1 MSSNIGG
8 SCGGKTIWN
17 SGMIGSGGGN
27 ATGWSGYPAT
37 QNVNLAGNG
46 FTNVD
51 SLTLTGGDGGASGQ
65 VLTTDGAGNL
75 SWTNAGSGAP
85 GATGATGPRGATG
98 ATGNNGTNG
107 ATGAT
112 GATGNNGTNGATGAT
127 GNNGTNG
134 ATGATG
140 NNGTNGAT
148 GPTGNNGTNG
158 ATGATGATG
167 PIAGINGQLIFNN
180 SGAAGATS
188 NMTYDTTTTITTF
201 SGVTVTNV
209 LNLPSSYKQ
218 PTVMYVSGNGN
229 NVTGIGSILR
239 PYATLQKAVDVL
251 EATVSMNYDAQS
263 VIYLGPN
270 FSNASFAN
278 TDYGSCTITKGY
290 LTINGYQAN
299 SNQALYGVNVGAIT
313 LNISVA
319 DSETSQNQVVLD
331 GLFINGDAN
340 PAITNSSTSKH
351 WLVIKNSYLIAD
363 EQVINQTA
371 YNICGSKFTMEDC
384 YLSQGGSATSN
395 ATILLSGNATI
406 ILNRIE
412 AIGRNFGPVLQL
424 GGNTWMRACI
434 NSLLHCDL
442 SSSSNTPPIV
452 QIDSATVQLPHT
464 FASNTFLYPS
474 AGSVKINQSSAHGI
488 AFNNRT
494 LVNGTGRNAAV
505 LQIFNNTFQLGGTSN
520 TSNYVVKTYN
530 PNNTYPLN
538 TLYVYR
544 SGNKVYPSDVVT
556 TYSTII
562 DPSLTASTGVVVD
575 LLGLGPN
582 DPTTTSNWA
591 FYTANNNV
599 NAGGFAI
606 SNVGTLNGVYVK
618 DGAAG
623 TSLGFGI
630 SAGATSQGSNAVAI
644 GFQAGISSQ
653 QAGSIAIGLNA
664 GTSNLCPNTIAIG
677 VSAASLQTVAN
688 QSNRIAIGTNAGY
701 SNQLIRAIAIGN
713 NAGNISQ
720 GSNSLAIGVSAGIFN
735 QQSNSVAIGL
745 NAGSSN
751 FCQNAVAIGN
761 NAAFNNSTGIAQP
774 DRIAIGTNAGN
785 SNQLSG
791 AIAIGSNAGNVS
803 QGIQAVAIGWGAG
816 VTNQG
821 NNAIAIGTLAGSL
834 NQPSNSIVL
843 NASTAALNATFSGA
857 TYLNPVRNNTGI
869 TSYSLL
875 AYSSSSEVFAV
886 SNTFPAASFGNVL
899 RVDAV
904 YGSDTLG
911 AVGTYPFLTISKAL
925 SVATAGQLVQIMP
938 GTYTQTA
945 DLTVPSSVAIRGA
958 GTQSVLIQRLNAT
971 TSATMLTLGSNCRIE
986 DVTLTL
992 TSSTAVTAGAVYT
1005 AVTVDD
1011 GNIPSAKLRTMV
1023 INVTNNNPSGSCVG
1037 LLTTGNSTSPSIVT
1051 SADTIRGSTI
1061 NLNTSGQ
1068 QGGYAECIRVAGS
1081 NRTSARDTNLFVT
1094 GTNCSGTQL
1103 IACETISAGY
1113 LDLRASILSAS
1124 GDATSYTNCSMAEI
1138 SQTNPSS
1145 EIVLSYTRLQYH
1157 SANSFGFTSAQI
1169 PTNIV
1174 FGIFDTNNWT
1184 AGDFTSNYYLLPGT
1198 MKRVDAIVDPTK
1210 TAPFVIEQECILR
1223 GVYLSA
1229 NASLGASVMTL
1240 NVYHMDPASTPVFSL
1255 SLTGSLTSTSN
1266 NSKSYTF
1273 HNGDLMYVSINGD
1286 GSTPPTTLRS
1296 FQVNIGLF

>member
-1 MSSNIGG
+1 
-8 SCGGKTIWN
+8 
-17 SGMIGSGGGN
+17 
-27 ATGWSGYPAT
+27 
-37 QNVNLAGNG
+37 
-46 FTNVD
+46 
-51 SLTLTGGDGGASGQ
+51 
-65 VLTTDGAGNL
+65 
-75 SWTNAGSGAP
+75 
-85 GATGATGPRGATG
+85 
-98 ATGNNGTNG
+98 
-107 ATGAT
+107 
-112 GATGNNGTNGATGAT
+112 
-127 GNNGTNG
+127 
-134 ATGATG
+134 
-140 NNGTNGAT
+140 
-148 GPTGNNGTNG
+148 
-158 ATGATGATG
+158 
-167 PIAGINGQLIFNN
+167 
-180 SGAAGATS
+180 
-188 NMTYDTTTTITTF
+188 MTYDTVSTITTF
-201 SGVTVTNV
+201 SGLTVTNV

-229 NVTGIGSILR
+229 NVTGNGSILR

-251 EATVSMNYDAQS
+251 EATVSMDYDAQS

-290 LTINGYQAN
+290 LTINGYQEN

-319 DSETSQNQVVLD
+319 SSIPSQNQVVLD
-331 GLFINGDAN
+331 GLFINGDAS
-340 PAITNSSTSKH
+340 PAVTNSSTSQH
-351 WLVIKNSYLIAD
+351 GLVIKNSYLIAD
-363 EQVINQTA
+363 GQVVNQTA
-371 YNICGSKFTMEDC
+371 FAAGGSNKFTMEDC
-384 YLSQGGSATSN
+384 YVSQTLSATSN
-395 ATILLSGNATI
+395 ATLLLSGNATV

-412 AIGRNFGPVLQL
+412 TIGRNFGPVLQL

-494 LVNGTGRNAAV
+494 LSNTTGTNAAI
-505 LQIFNNTFQLGGTSN
+505 LQIFNNIFQLGGTSN

-530 PNNTYPLN
+530 PSNTYPFN

-544 SGNKVYPSDVVT
+544 SGNKVYPSDIVT

-562 DPSLTASTGVVVD
+562 DPSLTASSGVVVD

-582 DPTTTSNWA
+582 DPNTTSNWA
-591 FYTANNNV
+591 FYTANSNV

-606 SNVGTLNGVYVK
+606 SNVGTLNGVYLK
-618 DGAAG
+618 DGAAA
-623 TSLGFGI
+623 TSLGIGI
-630 SAGATSQGSNAVAI
+630 SAGATSQGSNTIAI
-644 GFQAGISSQ
+644 GTRAGFFTQ
-653 QAGSIAIGLNA
+653 QSNSIAIGNNA
-664 GTSNLCPNTIAIG
+664 GLSNLCSNSIAIG
-677 VSAASLQTVAN
+677 VSAAALQVVGNT
-688 QSNRIAIGTNAGY
+688 QPNRIAIGTNAGY
-701 SNQLIRAIAIGN
+701 
-713 NAGNISQ
+713 
-720 GSNSLAIGVSAGIFN
+720 
-735 QQSNSVAIGL
+735 
-745 NAGSSN
+745 
-751 FCQNAVAIGN
+751 
-761 NAAFNNSTGIAQP
+761 
-774 DRIAIGTNAGN
+774 

-803 QGIQAVAIGWGAG
+803 QGIQSVAIGWGAG
-816 VTNQG
+816 ATAQG
-821 NNAIAIGTLAGSL
+821 NNAIAIGTSAGAT

-857 TYLNPVRNNTGI
+857 TYINPIRNNTGI

-886 SNTFPAASFGNVL
+886 SNIFSSFGNVL
-899 RVDAV
+899 RVDAC

-938 GTYTQTA
+938 GTYTQA
-945 DLTVPSSVAIRGA
+945 ANLTVSSGVAIRGA
-958 GTQSVLIQRLNAT
+958 GTQSVTIQRLNAT
-971 TSATMLTLGSNCRIE
+971 TSATLFTLGSNCRIE

-1005 AVTVDD
+1005 AVNVDD

-1037 LLTTGNSTSPSIVT
+1037 LLTTGNSTNPANVT
-1051 SADTIRGSTI
+1051 SADTVRGSTI
-1061 NLNTSGQ
+1061 NVNTSGQ

-1103 IACETISAGY
+1103 IACETVSAGY

-1124 GDATSYTNCSMAEI
+1124 GDATSFTNCSMAEI

-1145 EIVLSYTRLQYH
+1145 EIILSYTRLQYH
-1157 SANSFGFTSAQI
+1157 SANALGFTSAQI

-1184 AGDFTSNYYLLPGT
+1184 PGDFTSNYYLLPGT

-1210 TAPFVIEQECILR
+1210 AAPFVIEQDCLLR

-1229 NASLGASVMTL
+1229 NVSLGASVMSL
-1240 NVYHMDPASTPVFSL
+1240 NVYHMDPSSTPIFSL
-1255 SLTGSLTSTSN
+1255 SLTGSVTNVSN
-1266 NSKSYTF
+1266 NLKSYTF
-1273 HNGDLMYVSINGD
+1273 HNRDLMYVSVNGD